1 CPLLKHVRFSA
12 YQMSITPAK
21 TKNITKGIKRKG
33 MPNVCKAYL
42 ILLIIKNKRIKF
54 VIFSLRFC
62 YRSTAIQLLF
72 KLNAI
77 GTAKAIG

>member
-1 CPLLKHVRFSA
+1 
-12 YQMSITPAK
+12 
-21 TKNITKGIKRKG
+21 
-33 MPNVCKAYL
+33 MPNVCKAYH

-54 VIFSLRFC
+54 VIFSLRLC
-62 YRSTAIQLLF
+62 YRSKATQLLF

>member
-1 CPLLKHVRFSA
+1 
-12 YQMSITPAK
+12 
-21 TKNITKGIKRKG
+21 

-54 VIFSLRFC
+54 VIFFLRFC
-62 YRSTAIQLLF
+62 YRYTATQLLF

-77 GTAKAIG
+77 GTVKAIG

>member
-1 CPLLKHVRFSA
+1 VLA
-12 YQMSITPAK
+12 YKLSYFFYAK
-21 TKNITKGIKRKG
+21 AKNIIKGIKRKG

-62 YRSTAIQLLF
+62 YRSTATQLLF